1 MKKIG
6 YSLLAICV
14 FTLSLHAQE
23 SAEKEV
29 ENTIRIFFQG
39 MYDNDSTKI
48 KAVTL
53 PTTQLHSVV
62 SPSETKNTQVKE
74 ADFQGFIKN
83 IGTKKPGLQLDERI
97 HSYTIKIDGEMASA
111 WTPYSFYVNNSFS
124 HCGVN
129 VFLLVRMKEGWKIQ
143 FIMDTR
149 RKENCVTE

>member
-1 MKKIG
+1 MRKTI
-6 YSLLAICV
+6 YSLLAV
-14 FTLSLHAQE
+14 SLFTLSAHAQGNV
-23 SAEKEV
+23 EKDV
-29 ENTIRIFFQG
+29 ENTIKLFFQG
-39 MYDNDSTKI
+39 MYENDSTKI

-53 PTTQLHSVV
+53 PTTQLHSVA
-62 SPSETKNTQVKE
+62 SPSATADTQVKM
-74 ADFQGFIKN
+74 ADFKGFVKS

-97 HSYTIKIDGEMASA
+97 HSYTIKVDGEMASA
-111 WTPYSFYVNNSFS
+111 WTPYSFYVNDAFS

>member
-6 YSLLAICV
+6 YSLLVVCI

-29 ENTIRIFFQG
+29 ENTIRLFFQG

-53 PTTQLHSVV
+53 PTTQLHSIV
-62 SPSETKNTQVKE
+62 SPTETKNTQVKE
-74 ADFQGFIKN
+74 ADFQGFIKS

-97 HSYTIKIDGEMASA
+97 HSYTI
-111 WTPYSFYVNNSFS
+111 NS
-124 HCGVN
+124 
-129 VFLLVRMKEGWKIQ
+129 I
-143 FIMDTR
+143 
-149 RKENCVTE
+149 

>member
-6 YSLLAICV
+6 YSLLVVCI
-14 FTLSLHAQE
+14 FTLSSYAQ
-23 SAEKEV
+23 SNVEKDI
-29 ENTIRIFFQG
+29 ENTIKLFFQG
-39 MYDNDSTKI
+39 MYENDSTKI

-53 PTTQLHSVV
+53 PTTQLQSIV
-62 SPSETKNTQVKE
+62 SPSEIKNTQVKE